1 MQHFVGQLLPIETK
15 TYSNGITSESDTKTR
30 GKTSCRDIT
39 LVSDLVTAA
48 LLQSSAMLVAK
59 IKQKLSWSAVTDHAI
74 RETDDDTKRTFQQ
87 HHPVSNFGIF

>member
-1 MQHFVGQLLPIETK
+1 MASHQNPTLRLEEKQVVVIF
-15 TYSNGITSESDTKTR
+15 
-30 GKTSCRDIT
+30 T

-74 RETDDDTKRTFQQ
+74 RETDDLVSDPRSDPTLNAHSSNITLFQTLGFFD
-87 HHPVSNFGIF
+87 FGP